1 MSIWDNFKKFA
12 QPYGD
17 EEYDD
22 YDDEDEY
29 LDDYE
34 EPEEPV
40 RRAPKTRTRR
50 APKAAPA
57 PEPKIDV
64 EEDEDDYAFE
74 SINNPA
80 PAASNPV
87 SSGSEFTGRVV
98 NMHRS
103 GAKPGIV
110 LFRPGKFNDSSK
122 AADELKAN
130 KAVIVNME
138 NVDSALARRVVDFL
152 SGTVYAMDGSIRK
165 IAQAAYLFCPSN
177 VEITGD
183 LESLQS
189 EVENYV

>member
-57 PEPKIDV
+57 PEAKIDV
-64 EEDEDDYAFE
+64 DEDEDDYAFE
-74 SINNPA
+74 SINNPT
-80 PAASNPV
+80 PAA
-87 SSGSEFTGRVV
+87 GSHASTGNEFSGRVV
-98 NMHRS
+98 NMNRH
-103 GAKPGIV
+103 GGKPGIV
-110 LFRPGKFNDSSK
+110 LFRPAKFNDSSK

-165 IAQAAYLFCPSN
+165 IAQAAYLFCPNN